1 MKKPDKKREVE
12 SPLLAADF
20 SEIEKRIMAWDGWH
34 EGPLVQNGFA
44 PGVSPTGRLSYS
56 SDPEAQYLAPRP
68 EAGVAIDAVVN
79 PNEEPK

>member
-1 MKKPDKKREVE
+1 MKKPDKKREGD

-34 EGPLVQNGFA
+34 EGPIGPSGFA
-44 PGVSPTGRLSYS
+44 TMGSPTGRFS
-56 SDPEAQYLAPRP
+56 SSSGPEPQYLASAP

-79 PNEEPK
+79 PNEET